1 MISEHEI
8 EVLSDLARIDLSP
21 EEKHS
26 FHHDLESI
34 LGYISQL
41 QELQETQPEKQDL
54 GLVKNVMRSDTP
66 SHDRKQFT
74 DKILASAPNTK
85 NGFIEVKKIL
95 NND

>member
-8 EVLSDLARIDLSP
+8 EVLSELARIDLTP

-26 FHHDLESI
+26 LHYDLGSI

-41 QELQETQPEKQDL
+41 QELQEIQPEKQDL
-54 GLVKNVMRSDTP
+54 GLIQNVMRDDILN
-66 SHDRKQFT
+66 HERKQFT